1 MRSDRPVRRACGW
14 LALSLLA
21 LTPAAAGAQ
30 IGATDFAARRDSLA
44 RRIGDGV
51 VVAFGARTPVTDFG
65 PPTQL
70 PAFHYLTGFDEPDA
84 AFVMVVRQGAG
95 TATLFTMP
103 IDPRVAMYYGRRP
116 DSAAIASRFGMTA
129 RPFAALRAAVDSL
142 AGSGL
147 SFYSLADF
155 EDADFAYADSLT
167 RGRAFLQ
174 SVVAAHSGL
183 QVKDAHPLVNELR
196 ARKSAAEL
204 ALLRKAAALS
214 VEGHR
219 AAMRLAA
226 PGLHE
231 YDLQAAAEYEF
242 RRGGSSR
249 PAYGSIVGSGEN
261 GTQLHYML
269 DRAPLKAGELV
280 VIDAAGEYEGYA
292 ADVTRTLPVSGRFT
306 TDQRALYQL
315 VRDAQDAAVR
325 NAKPG
330 MKFAVAQDS
339 SLEVRARGL
348 ARMGLIEA
356 SDALYDPPGRANCA
370 TRPAACRQVNVW
382 TIHGISHGLGLAVHD
397 PVQFYSGDR
406 TVQPGDV
413 FTVEPGIYI
422 NTAFLDILPD
432 TPRNRAFI
440 AKVRPVAERLNNT
453 GIRIEDDY
461 IATATGLEWISPAPR
476 EVSEVEAAMSV
487 ARNTA
492 PGAPRR

>member
-1 MRSDRPVRRACGW
+1 MKT
-14 LALSLLA
+14 LALLVLPLVLLP
-21 LTPAAAGAQ
+21 PAASTAAQ
-30 IGATDFAARRDSLA
+30 APIPVAEYAARRDSLA

-51 VVAFGARTPVTDFG
+51 VLAFGARTPVTDFG

-95 TATLFTMP
+95 TTTLFTMP
-103 IDPRVAMYYGRRP
+103 IDPRTAMYYGRRP
-116 DSAAIASRFGMTA
+116 DSAAIAARFGMPA
-129 RPFAALRAAVDSL
+129 RPIASLGGALDSL
-142 AGSGL
+142 ATAGL
-147 SFYSLADF
+147 AFYSLADF
-155 EDADFAYADSLT
+155 EDADFRFADSLT
-167 RGRAFLQ
+167 RGTVFLR
-174 SVVAAHSGL
+174 SFVAAHRGL
-183 QVKDAHPLVNELR
+183 EVKDAHPLVDQLR

-204 ALLRKAAALS
+204 ALLRKAAAAS
-214 VEGHR
+214 VDGHR

-231 YDLQAAAEYEF
+231 YDLQAAAEYAF

-269 DRAPLKAGELV
+269 DRGPLNAGDLV
-280 VIDAAGEYEGYA
+280 VIDAAGEYDGYA

-306 TDQRALYQL
+306 KEQRALYQL

-325 NAKPG
+325 NARPG
-330 MKFAVAQDS
+330 MKFSAAQDS
-339 SLEVRARGL
+339 SVVVRARGL
-348 ARMGLIEA
+348 ARMGLIEGP
-356 SDALYDPPGRANCA
+356 DAQYDPPGKPDCA
-370 TRPAACRQVNVW
+370 RRPAACRQVNVW

-397 PVQFYSGDR
+397 PVQFYFGER

-422 NTAFLDILPD
+422 NTTFLDILPD

-461 IATATGLEWISPAPR
+461 IATATGLEWITRAPR
-476 EVSEVEAAMSV
+476 EASEVEAAMRV
-487 ARNTA
+487 AGNTA
-492 PGAPRR
+492 RGVRRR

>member
-1 MRSDRPVRRACGW
+1 MKSFR
-14 LALSLLA
+14 LALILLA
-21 LTPAAAGAQ
+21 VAVPAATAQ
-30 IGATDFAARRDSLA
+30 IGPTDFAARRDSLA

-51 VVAFGARTPVTDFG
+51 VIAFGARTPVTDFG

-84 AFVMVVRQGAG
+84 ALVMVVHGGAG
-95 TATLFTMP
+95 TSTLFTMP

-116 DSAAIASRFGMTA
+116 DSAAIATGFGLTA
-129 RPFAALRAAVDSL
+129 RPFATLRGAVDSL

-147 SFYSLADF
+147 TFYSLADF

-174 SVVAAHSGL
+174 SVTAAHSGL
-183 QVKDAHPLVNELR
+183 QVKDAHPLVNQLR

-219 AAMRLAA
+219 AAMRIAA

-242 RRGGSSR
+242 RRGGASR

-261 GTQLHYML
+261 GTQLHYMR
-269 DRAPLKAGELV
+269 DRAPLKAGDLV
-280 VIDAAGEYEGYA
+280 VIDAAREYQGYA

-306 TDQRALYQL
+306 KEQRALYQL

-330 MKFAVAQDS
+330 MKFSAAQDS
-339 SLEVRARGL
+339 SVAVRAAGL
-348 ARMGLIEA
+348 ARMGLIESA
-356 SDALYDPPGRANCA
+356 DAIYDPPGRANCTA
-370 TRPAACRQVNVW
+370 RPARLPPGECVDHPRHQPRARPRRARS
-382 TIHGISHGLGLAVHD
+382 GAVLLRRRHRARRAT
-397 PVQFYSGDR
+397 YSPSSPAS
-406 TVQPGDV
+406 TS
-413 FTVEPGIYI
+413 
-422 NTAFLDILPD
+422 
-432 TPRNRAFI
+432 TPRSSASCPTRRGTARSSRRCGRWRSGSI
-440 AKVRPVAERLNNT
+440 IPASASRTTTSPRPPGSNGSARRR
-453 GIRIEDDY
+453 GR
-461 IATATGLEWISPAPR
+461 PPR
-476 EVSEVEAAMSV
+476 S
-487 ARNTA
+487 R
-492 PGAPRR
+492 PR